1 MIKRAL
7 FVQKYQKSCIFSSLL
22 RSDPNNNTKFAS
34 SFNPYLARPK
44 FKRLNELMSAS
55 FYKNNQ
61 LTLYRAKKL
70 SAKKVL
76 KISRMRR
83 ECSSWHFA
91 NVQKIHL
98 HANHLLKSLRY
109 LIFRYPDSVFKL
121 ETDLE
126 TDLDFFERRF
136 YSIVGV
142 FTNWILLNSIQNELS
157 EYTDGNFKVHG
168 KPYYIFK
175 NALV

>member
-1 MIKRAL
+1 
-7 FVQKYQKSCIFSSLL
+7 
-22 RSDPNNNTKFAS
+22 
-34 SFNPYLARPK
+34 
-44 FKRLNELMSAS
+44 MSAS

-157 EYTDGNFKVHG
+157 EYTDVNFKVHG
-168 KPYYIFK
+168 EPFYIFK
-175 NALV
+175 NALEQNDCFRPFTYVPMYVPVIYLNHSVVESIWTGQSHNN

>member
-1 MIKRAL
+1 
-7 FVQKYQKSCIFSSLL
+7 
-22 RSDPNNNTKFAS
+22 
-34 SFNPYLARPK
+34 
-44 FKRLNELMSAS
+44 
-55 FYKNNQ
+55 
-61 LTLYRAKKL
+61 
-70 SAKKVL
+70 
-76 KISRMRR
+76 MRR

-136 YSIVGV
+136 LLNCWSFYKLDTFELDSKRIVG
-142 FTNWILLNSIQNELS
+142 I
-157 EYTDGNFKVHG
+157 YRR
-168 KPYYIFK
+168 
-175 NALV
+175 